1 MFPQRGAGAIAQ
13 AYSVYAGDD
22 TDAAIAALT
31 PLLGAGALLDQQAQL
46 VPYHA
51 VVPPHGGPHVGGAAP
66 AFRAGLLDHV
76 TPESAAALMALVE
89 SGDAPMMQL
98 RPIGGAV
105 HDVDPMATAFAH
117 RSSEFVASAVG
128 MSLGRLSPA
137 WDAGVAPFTRGLYA
151 SFNTD
156 PRPERVE
163 EAFPGETLV
172 RLRRLKATYDPD
184 GVFEGNLPIGPQALV

>member
-1 MFPQRGAGAIAQ
+1 M
-13 AYSVYAGDD
+13 
-22 TDAAIAALT
+22 
-31 PLLGAGALLDQQAQL
+31 
-46 VPYHA
+46 PYHA